1 MHKEIT
7 WKAKLAQQI
16 PADLGREIDIF
27 EQQMELRK
35 QGKIDEKV
43 FAETRLRRGI
53 YGQRYDN
60 GQRHDGQR
68 VQKLKLPAG
77 VIKGP
82 ETLWDAPGMM
92 RIKIPFG
99 GITPAQLETLAD
111 LAEEYSDG
119 VAHVTTRQDFQLH
132 YVHIDDTPA
141 LMRRLAAVGVTTREA
156 CGNSVRN
163 VTACPLSGICREE
176 TFDTTPYAR
185 ACSKF
190 LMGHPDTQDFGRKV
204 KIAFSGCAE
213 NPCGLVAMHDMGAIA
228 KSRIVDGKT
237 RRGFAFYVGGG
248 LGSVPY
254 KAKLFDEFM
263 AEEEL
268 LPTMQAISRV
278 FARLGEK
285 RNRARARIKFLIANL
300 GIGEF
305 RKLVLEERQKLSYD
319 PRWTAFLAA
328 VNEQTETPLRAGVNL
343 NGHQRPE
350 GFDAWCA
357 TNVYKQRQPGYVAAT
372 VTLPLGDASADQLRA
387 LADIARRFVKDTLR
401 TTVEQ
406 NILFRWLSEA
416 DLPEF
421 YQAIKAI
428 GLDAADAATVVDV
441 TACPGTDTCK
451 LGIASSRG
459 LARELRIRLGEKF
472 LELDQAVKNL
482 RIKVSG
488 CFNSCGQHHIADIG
502 FYGINRNVNGF
513 QVPHFQVILG
523 GKFHD
528 NAGEYGVPIGAV
540 PSKRIPEAVLS
551 ITEFYTRRRGQ
562 GERFQEF
569 VARIGK
575 KAIKDLLQDLTRIP
589 PHETDRSYYSDWGDP
604 REFTLA
610 DMGVGECAG
619 EVVSQAEFTLAASE
633 RELFEAQLLLDA
645 GRPQE
650 AVKGAYV
657 SMVRAA
663 QGLVKDQNPNI
674 SNDEDQIIGEF
685 TKRFYETQLF
695 WDKYAGGKFAEY
707 LFKAKEAIGA
717 DEAADADRAVQLLQE
732 AQLFIDAAH
741 DCHNRLRA
749 APNGAAAIPT
759 SVPPV
764 AQVHGNAS
772 TRSA

>member
-1 MHKEIT
+1 MKNELT
-7 WKAKLAQQI
+7 WKAKLQEKI

-60 GQRHDGQR
+60 GQRHDGTR
-68 VQKLKLPAG
+68 VQKLKLSDE
-77 VIKGP
+77 VMKGP
-82 ETLWDAPGMM
+82 DTVWDAPGMM

-99 GITPAQLETLAD
+99 AVTPEQLETLAD
-111 LAEEYSDG
+111 LSEEYADG
-119 VAHVTTRQDFQLH
+119 VTHVTTRQDFQFH

-141 LMRRLAAVGVTTREA
+141 LMRRLAAVGITSREA
-156 CGNSVRN
+156 CGNVVRN
-163 VTACPLSGICREE
+163 VTACPLAGICREE
-176 TFDTTPYAR
+176 TFDVTPYAKG
-185 ACSKF
+185 CSKF

-204 KIAFSGCAE
+204 KIAYSGCE
-213 NPCGLVAMHDMGAIA
+213 QNPCGLVTMHDMGAIA
-228 KSRIVDGKT
+228 KTKVVDGKV

-254 KAKLFDEFM
+254 KAKLFDDFLPE
-263 AEEEL
+263 AEL

-285 RNRARARIKFLIANL
+285 RNRARARIKFLIAHL
-300 GIGEF
+300 GIEKF
-305 RKLVLEERQKLSYD
+305 RKLVLEERQKLPPD
-319 PRWTAFLAA
+319 PRWTDFLASM
-328 VNEQTETPLRAGVNL
+328 NDQSEQPLDPGVSL
-343 NGHQRPE
+343 NRQQRLE
-350 GFDAWCA
+350 GFDAWYA

-372 VTLPLGDASADQLRA
+372 VSLPLGDAGADQLRA

-406 NILFRWLSEA
+406 NMLFRWVSEA

-428 GLDAADAATVVDV
+428 GLGAADAGTIVDV

-459 LARELRIRLGEKF
+459 LARELRYRLGEKS
-472 LELDQAVKNL
+472 LELDAAVKNL
-482 RIKVSG
+482 RVKVSG
-488 CFNSCGQHHIADIG
+488 CFNSCGQHHVADIG

-540 PSKRIPEAVLS
+540 PSKRVPEAVSS
-551 ITEFYTRRRGQ
+551 ITEFYLRQRNKD
-562 GERFQEF
+562 ERFQEF

-575 KAIKDLLQDLTRIP
+575 KAIKELLEDLTKIP
-589 PHETDRSYYSDWGDP
+589 AHDVDRSYYSDWGDP

-633 RELFEAQLLLDA
+633 RELFEAQLLLDS
-645 GRPQE
+645 GRSQE
-650 AVKGAYV
+650 AAQGAYA
-657 SMVRAA
+657 SMLRAA
-663 QGLVKDQNPNI
+663 QGLVKDQNPGI
-674 SNDEDQIIGEF
+674 ADEEDQIVAEF
-685 TKRFYETQLF
+685 TGRFYDTRLF

-707 LFKAKEAIGA
+707 LFKAREFMAQQEAIDG
-717 DEAADADRAVQLLQE
+717 DRVVQLLQE

-741 DCHNRLRA
+741 DCHNRVRA
-749 APNGAAAIPT
+749 AAQSAALVQ
-759 SVPPV
+759 S
-764 AQVHGNAS
+764 AQPG
-772 TRSA
+772 T

>member
-1 MHKEIT
+1 MGQSKGWKER
-7 WKAKLAQQI
+7 LAGQI

-60 GQRHDGQR
+60 GQRHDGKRIQR
-68 VQKLKLPAG
+68 LKLPADL
-77 VIKGP
+77 IKGP
-82 ETLWDAPGMM
+82 DTLWDAPGMM

-99 GITPAQLETLAD
+99 GVTPEQLETLAD
-111 LAEEYSDG
+111 LSEEYADG
-119 VAHVTTRQDFQLH
+119 VSHVTTRQDFQLH
-132 YVHIDDTPA
+132 YVHIDDTPD

-163 VTACPLSGICREE
+163 VTACPLAGICHEE
-176 TFDTTPYAR
+176 TFDMTPYAK

-190 LMGHPDTQDFGRKV
+190 LLGHPDTQDFGRKV
-204 KIAFSGCAE
+204 KVAFSGCE
-213 NPCGLVAMHDMGAIA
+213 QNPCGLVTMHDMGAIA
-228 KSRIVDGKT
+228 KTKVVDGSVT
-237 RRGFAFYVGGG
+237 RGFAFYVGGG

-254 KAKLFDEFM
+254 KAKLFDGFLPQ
-263 AEEEL
+263 EEL

-285 RNRARARIKFLIANL
+285 RNRARARIKFLIAHL
-300 GIGEF
+300 GIDEF
-305 RKLVLEERQKLSYD
+305 RKLVLEERQKLPAD
-319 PRWTAFLAA
+319 PRWTEFLASL
-328 VNEQTETPLRAGVNL
+328 NDQSERPLRPGTSL
-343 NGHQRPE
+343 NGYQRPE
-350 GFDAWCA
+350 GFDAWYA

-372 VTLPLGDASADQLRA
+372 VTLPLGDASADQLRT

-406 NILFRWLSEA
+406 NILFRWVSEA

-428 GLDAADAATVVDV
+428 GLGAAEAATIVDV

-459 LARELRIRLGEKF
+459 LARELRYRLGEKS
-472 LELDQAVKNL
+472 LEMDEAVKNL

-502 FYGINRNVNGF
+502 FYGINRNVKGF
-513 QVPHFQVILG
+513 QVPHFQMILG

-540 PSKRIPEAVLS
+540 PSKRVPEAVS
-551 ITEFYTRRRGQ
+551 TITQHYVSKRLK
-562 GERFQEF
+562 GERFQDF

-575 KAIKDLLQDLTRIP
+575 KQIKDLLEGLTKIP
-589 PHETDRSYYSDWGDP
+589 AHEVDPSYYSDWGDP

-645 GRPQE
+645 GRSQE
-650 AVKGAYV
+650 AAKGAYT
-657 SMVRAA
+657 SMLRAA
-663 QGLVKDQNPNI
+663 QGLVKDQNPTV
-674 SNDEDQIIGEF
+674 SEDENQIIAEF
-685 TKRFYETQLF
+685 TARFYETQLF

-707 LFKAKEAIGA
+707 LFKAKEFVGA
-717 DEAADADRAVQLLQE
+717 GKPADTDRAIQLLQE

-741 DCHNRLRA
+741 DCHNKLR
-749 APNGAAAIPT
+749 GALRNTVATDVHPAI
-759 SVPPV
+759 
-764 AQVHGNAS
+764 
-772 TRSA
+772 

>member
-1 MHKEIT
+1 MEKQLT
-7 WKAKLAQQI
+7 WKEKLGDKI

-35 QGKIDEKV
+35 AGKIDEKV

-60 GQRHDGQR
+60 GQRHDGKR
-68 VQKLKLPAG
+68 VQKLKLSAD
-77 VIKGP
+77 VVKGP
-82 ETLWDAPGMM
+82 DTLWDAPGMV

-99 GITPAQLETLAD
+99 GVTPEQFETLAD
-111 LAEEYSDG
+111 LSEEYSDG
-119 VAHVTTRQDFQLH
+119 VTHVTTRQDFQFH

-141 LMRRLAAVGVTTREA
+141 LMRRLAAVGITTQEA
-156 CGNSVRN
+156 CGNVVRN
-163 VTACPLSGICREE
+163 VTACPLAGICHEE
-176 TFDTTPYAR
+176 TFDTTPYAK
-185 ACSKF
+185 ATAKF

-204 KIAFSGCAE
+204 KIAFSGCE
-213 NPCGLVAMHDMGAIA
+213 QNPCGLVTMHDMGAIA
-228 KSRIVDGKT
+228 KTRVVDGKQV
-237 RRGFAFYVGGG
+237 RGFAFYVGGG

-254 KAKLFDEFM
+254 KAKLFDAFLP
-263 AEEEL
+263 EEEL

-285 RNRARARIKFLIANL
+285 RNRARARIKFLIAHL
-300 GIGEF
+300 GVEEF
-305 RKLVLEERQKLSYD
+305 KKLVAAERQKLSAD
-319 PRWTAFLAA
+319 GRWTDYLKS
-328 VNEQTETPLRAGVNL
+328 VDDPTEEALKAGVSL

-350 GFDAWCA
+350 GFDAWYK
-357 TNVYKQRQPGYVAAT
+357 TNVYKQRQAGYVAAT
-372 VTLPLGDASADQLRA
+372 VSLPLGDASADQLRA

-406 NILFRWLSEA
+406 NILFRWVSEA

-421 YQAIKAI
+421 YQALKAI
-428 GLDAADAATVVDV
+428 GLGAADAATIVDV
-441 TACPGTDTCK
+441 TSCPGTDTCK

-459 LARELRIRLGEKF
+459 LARELRQRLGEKS
-472 LELDQAVKNL
+472 LQLDEAVKNL

-502 FYGINRNVNGF
+502 FYGINRNVKGF

-528 NAGEYGVPIGAV
+528 NAGEYGVAIGAV
-540 PSKRIPEAVLS
+540 PSKRIPEALLT
-551 ITEFYTRRRGQ
+551 IIEFYMRQRLKD
-562 GERFQEF
+562 ERFQDF

-575 KAIKDLLQDLTRIP
+575 KAVKELLEDLTKIP
-589 PHETDRSYYSDWGDP
+589 AHDVDRSFYSDWGDP

-610 DMGVGECAG
+610 DMGFGECAG

-645 GRPQE
+645 GHAQP
-650 AVKGAYV
+650 AVQAAYA

-663 QGLVKDQNPNI
+663 QGLVKDQNPSI
-674 SNDEDQIIGEF
+674 SENDEQIVAEF
-685 TKRFYETQLF
+685 TERFYDTQLF

-707 LFKAKEAIGA
+707 LFKAKEFVGA
-717 DEAADADRAVQLLQE
+717 GKTADADRAVQLLQE

-741 DCHNRLRA
+741 DCHNKVRGGVASAPAIAPA
-749 APNGAAAIPT
+749 AQPGA
-759 SVPPV
+759 
-764 AQVHGNAS
+764 
-772 TRSA
+772 

>member
-1 MHKEIT
+1 MEHGLSWKE
-7 WKAKLAQQI
+7 KLGEKI
-16 PADLGREIDIF
+16 PSELGREIDIF

-60 GQRHDGQR
+60 GQRHDGKR
-68 VQKLKLPAG
+68 VQKLKLAE

-82 ETLWDAPGMM
+82 DTLWDAPGMM

-99 GITPAQLETLAD
+99 GVTPEQLETLAD
-111 LAEEYSDG
+111 LSEEYSDG

-132 YVHIDDTPA
+132 YVHINDTPA
-141 LMRRLAAVGVTTREA
+141 LMRRLAAVRVTTREA

-163 VTACPLSGICREE
+163 VTACPLAGVCREQV
-176 TFDTTPYAR
+176 FDVTPYAKASSR
-185 ACSKF
+185 F

-213 NPCGLVAMHDMGAIA
+213 NPCGLVTMHDMGAIA
-228 KSRIVDGKT
+228 KTRVVDGKEQ
-237 RRGFAFYVGGG
+237 RGFAFYAGGG

-254 KAKLFDEFM
+254 KAKLFDEFLP
-263 AEEEL
+263 EEEL

-300 GIGEF
+300 GIDEF
-305 RKLVLEERQKLSYD
+305 RKLVLEERQKLSAD
-319 PRWTAFLAA
+319 PRWTDYLAS
-328 VNEQTETPLRAGVNL
+328 VNDRSEEPLKPGVSL
-343 NGHQRPE
+343 NGSRRPE
-350 GFDAWCA
+350 GFDAWYA
-357 TNVYKQRQPGYVAAT
+357 TNVYKQRQPGYVAAM
-372 VTLPLGDASADQLRA
+372 VTLPLGDASADQLRS
-387 LADIARRFVKDTLR
+387 LADIARRFVKDTMR

-406 NILFRWLSEA
+406 NILFRWVSEA
-416 DLPEF
+416 DLPDF

-428 GLDAADAATVVDV
+428 GLGAADAATIVDV

-459 LARELRIRLGEKF
+459 LARELRYRLGEKS
-472 LELDQAVKNL
+472 LELDAAVKNL

-502 FYGINRNVNGF
+502 FYGINRNVKGF

-540 PSKRIPEAVLS
+540 PSKRVPEAVSS
-551 ITEFYTRRRGQ
+551 ITEFYVRKREKD
-562 GERFQEF
+562 ERFQDF
-569 VARIGK
+569 VGRIGK
-575 KAIKDLLQDLTRIP
+575 KAVKDLLEDLTKIP
-589 PHETDRSYYSDWGDP
+589 AHEVDRSYYSDWGDP

-645 GRPQE
+645 GRSQD
-650 AVKGAYV
+650 AVKAAYA
-657 SMVRAA
+657 SMLRAA
-663 QGLVKDQNPNI
+663 QGLVKDQNPGI
-674 SNDEDQIIGEF
+674 SENDEQIIGEF
-685 TKRFYETQLF
+685 TTRFYDTQLF

-707 LFKAKEAIGA
+707 LFKAKEFVGA
-717 DEAADADRAVQLLQE
+717 GKIADADRAVQLLQE

-741 DCHNRLRA
+741 DCHNKTRGA
-749 APNGAAAIPT
+749 VPSAAAL
-759 SVPPV
+759 
-764 AQVHGNAS
+764 ANAVQ
-772 TRSA
+772 TGA

>member
-1 MHKEIT
+1 MQTVRT
-7 WKAKLAQQI
+7 WKETLGDTILAE
-16 PADLGREIDIF
+16 LGREIDIF

-35 QGKIDEKV
+35 QGKMDEKV

-68 VQKLKLPAG
+68 VQKLKLPADI
-77 VIKGP
+77 IKGP
-82 ETLWDAPGMM
+82 DTLWDAPGMM

-99 GITPAQLETLAD
+99 GVTPEQLEV
-111 LAEEYSDG
+111 LAELSEEYADG
-119 VAHVTTRQDFQLH
+119 VAHVTTRQDFQFH

-141 LMRRLAAVGVTTREA
+141 LMRRLGAVGITTREA
-156 CGNSVRN
+156 CGNVVRN
-163 VTACPLSGICREE
+163 VTACPLAGICHEE
-176 TFDTTPYAR
+176 TFDTTPYAK
-185 ACSKF
+185 ACAKF

-204 KIAFSGCAE
+204 KVAFSGCAQ
-213 NPCGLVAMHDMGAIA
+213 NPCGLVTMHDIGAIA
-228 KSRIVDGKT
+228 KTKIVDGKL

-254 KAKLFDEFM
+254 KAKLFDEFLP
-263 AEEEL
+263 EEEL

-300 GIGEF
+300 GIDEF
-305 RKLVLEERQKLSYD
+305 RKLVLKEREKLSSD
-319 PRWTAFLAA
+319 PRWTDYLASI
-328 VNEQTETPLRAGVNL
+328 NESSEGPLKPGVSL
-343 NGHQRPE
+343 NGRQRSE
-350 GFDAWCA
+350 GFDAWYA
-357 TNVYKQRQPGYVAAT
+357 TNVYQQKQPGYVAAT
-372 VTLPLGDASADQLRA
+372 VTLPLGDAGADQLRV
-387 LADIARRFVKDTLR
+387 LAEIARRFVKDTLR

-406 NILFRWLSEA
+406 NLLFRWLSEA
-416 DLPEF
+416 DLPDF

-428 GLDAADAATVVDV
+428 GLGAADAATIVDV

-459 LARELRIRLGEKF
+459 LARELRYRLGEKS

-502 FYGINRNVNGF
+502 FYGINRNVKGF
-513 QVPHFQVILG
+513 QVPHFQVVLG

-551 ITEFYTRRRGQ
+551 IIEFYVRKRDKD
-562 GERFQEF
+562 ERFQNF

-575 KAIKDLLQDLTRIP
+575 KAIKDLLEELTKIP
-589 PHETDRSYYSDWGDP
+589 AHEVDPSYYSDWGDP

-633 RELFEAQLLLDA
+633 RELFEAQLLFDA
-645 GRPQE
+645 GRSQD
-650 AVKGAYV
+650 AVKAAFA

-663 QGLVKDQNPNI
+663 QGLVRDQNP
-674 SNDEDQIIGEF
+674 SVSEDENQIIGEF
-685 TKRFYETQLF
+685 TKRFCDTQLF

-707 LFKAKEAIGA
+707 LFKAKEFVGEGKAV
-717 DEAADADRAVQLLQE
+717 DFDRAVQLLQE

-741 DCHNRLRA
+741 DCHNKTRA
-749 APNGAAAIPT
+749 PLPSGVAIAPAAQP
-759 SVPPV
+759 
-764 AQVHGNAS
+764 
-772 TRSA
+772 SA

>member
-1 MHKEIT
+1 MEKQLSWKE
-7 WKAKLAQQI
+7 KLAGQI
-16 PADLGREIDIF
+16 PAELGRDIDIF

-60 GQRHDGQR
+60 GQRHDGRR
-68 VQKLKLPAG
+68 VQKLKLAAD

-99 GITPAQLETLAD
+99 GVTPEQLEILAD
-111 LAEEYSDG
+111 LSEEYADG
-119 VAHVTTRQDFQLH
+119 VTHVTTRQDFQFH

-141 LMRRLAAVGVTTREA
+141 LMRRLAAVGITTQEA
-156 CGNSVRN
+156 CGNVVRN
-163 VTACPLSGICREE
+163 VTACPLAGICHEE

-185 ACSKF
+185 ACAKF

-204 KIAFSGCAE
+204 KIAFSGCE
-213 NPCGLVAMHDMGAIA
+213 QNPCGLVTMHDMGAIA
-228 KSRIVDGKT
+228 KTRVVDGKKQ
-237 RRGFAFYVGGG
+237 RGFAFYAGGG

-254 KAKLFDEFM
+254 KAKLFEEFLS
-263 AEEEL
+263 EEEL
-268 LPTMQAISRV
+268 LPTMQAIARV

-285 RNRARARIKFLIANL
+285 RNRARARVKFLIAHL
-300 GIGEF
+300 GIADF
-305 RKLVLEERQKLSYD
+305 KKLVAEERHKLTPD
-319 PRWTAFLAA
+319 PRWTDY
-328 VNEQTETPLRAGVNL
+328 LRAVDQRSEQPLKPGMSL
-343 NGHQRPE
+343 NGHQRPD
-350 GFDAWCA
+350 GFEAWYK

-372 VTLPLGDASADQLRA
+372 VSLPLGDASADQLRA
-387 LADIARRFVKDTLR
+387 LAATARRFVKDTLR

-406 NILFRWLSEA
+406 NILFRWVSEA

-428 GLDAADAATVVDV
+428 GLGAADAATIVDV
-441 TACPGTDTCK
+441 TSCPGTDTCK

-459 LARELRIRLGEKF
+459 LARELRQRLGEKS
-472 LELDQAVKNL
+472 LQLDEAVKNL

-502 FYGINRNVNGF
+502 FYGINRNVKGF

-528 NAGEYGVPIGAV
+528 NAGEYGVAIGAV
-540 PSKRIPEAVLS
+540 PSKRIPEALLT
-551 ITEFYTRRRGQ
+551 ITEFYMRQRLKD
-562 GERFQEF
+562 ERFQSF
-569 VARIGK
+569 IGRVGK
-575 KAIKDLLQDLTRIP
+575 KAVKDLLEDLIQIP
-589 PHETDRSYYSDWGDP
+589 PHDVDRSFYSDWGDP
-604 REFTLA
+604 REFTLS

-645 GRPQE
+645 GQVQP
-650 AVKGAYV
+650 AVQAAYA

-663 QGLVKDQNPNI
+663 QGLVKDQNPAI
-674 SNDEDQIIGEF
+674 SENDDQIIAEF
-685 TKRFYETQLF
+685 TRRFHDTQLF

-707 LFKAKEAIGA
+707 LFKAKEFVGSGV
-717 DEAADADRAVQLLQE
+717 AADADRAMQLLQE

-741 DCHNRLRA
+741 DCHNKVRGGVGGTPAIKLDA
-749 APNGAAAIPT
+749 TATQPGA
-759 SVPPV
+759 
-764 AQVHGNAS
+764 
-772 TRSA
+772 

>member
-1 MHKEIT
+1 MEHGLSWKE
-7 WKAKLAQQI
+7 KLGEKI
-16 PADLGREIDIF
+16 PSELGREIDIF

-60 GQRHDGQR
+60 GQRHDGKR
-68 VQKLKLPAG
+68 VQKLKLPAE

-82 ETLWDAPGMM
+82 DTLWDAPGMM

-99 GITPAQLETLAD
+99 GVTPAQLETLAD
-111 LAEEYSDG
+111 LSEEYSDG
-119 VAHVTTRQDFQLH
+119 VTHVTTRQDVQLH

-141 LMRRLAAVGVTTREA
+141 LMRRLAAVGITSREA
-156 CGNSVRN
+156 CGNVVRN
-163 VTACPLSGICREE
+163 VTACPLAGVCHDQ
-176 TFDTTPYAR
+176 TFDVTPYAK

-190 LMGHPDTQDFGRKV
+190 LLGHPDTQDFGRKF
-204 KIAFSGCAE
+204 KIAFSGCSQH
-213 NPCGLVAMHDMGAIA
+213 PCGLVTMHDMGAIA
-228 KSRIVDGKT
+228 KRKVIDGEE
-237 RRGFAFYVGGG
+237 RRGFEFYVGGG

-254 KAKLFDEFM
+254 KAKLFEEFLP
-263 AEEEL
+263 EEEL
-268 LPTMQAISRV
+268 LPMAQAISRV

-285 RNRARARIKFLIANL
+285 RNRARARVKFLIAHL
-300 GIGEF
+300 GIDEF
-305 RKLVLEERQKLSYD
+305 RRLVLEERQKLSPD
-319 PRWTAFLAA
+319 PRWTDYLAS
-328 VNEQTETPLRAGVNL
+328 VNEQSEEPLKPGVSL

-350 GFDAWCA
+350 GFEAWYV

-387 LADIARRFVKDTLR
+387 LADIARRFVKDTVR

-406 NILFRWLSEA
+406 NILFRWVSEA

-428 GLDAADAATVVDV
+428 GLGAPDAATIVDV

-459 LARELRIRLGEKF
+459 LARELRYRLGEKS
-472 LELDQAVKNL
+472 LELDTAVKNL

-502 FYGINRNVNGF
+502 FYGINRNVKGF

-540 PSKRIPEAVLS
+540 PSKRVPEAVSS
-551 ITEFYTRRRGQ
+551 ITEFYVRKREKN
-562 GERFQEF
+562 ERFQEF
-569 VARIGK
+569 VGRIGK
-575 KAIKDLLQDLTRIP
+575 KAIKDLLEDLTKIP
-589 PHETDRSYYSDWGDP
+589 AHEVDPSYYADWGDP
-604 REFTLA
+604 REFTLL
-610 DMGVGECAG
+610 DMGIGECAG

-633 RELFEAQLLLDA
+633 RELFEAQLLLDG

-650 AVKGAYV
+650 AVKAAYL

-663 QGLVKDQNPNI
+663 QGLVKDQNPGI
-674 SNDEDQIIGEF
+674 SEDENRIIGEF
-685 TKRFYETQLF
+685 TKRFYDTQLF

-707 LFKAKEAIGA
+707 LFKAKEFIG
-717 DEAADADRAVQLLQE
+717 EGKIADADRAVQLLQE

-741 DCHNRLRA
+741 DCHNKTRGA
-749 APNGAAAIPT
+749 VPSAAAF
-759 SVPPV
+759 
-764 AQVHGNAS
+764 ANAVQ
-772 TRSA
+772 TGA

>member
-1 MHKEIT
+1 MEKALN
-7 WKAKLAQQI
+7 WKDKLAARI
-16 PADLGREIDIF
+16 PEELGREIDIF

-60 GQRHDGQR
+60 GQRHDGKR
-68 VQKLKLPAG
+68 IQKLKLSAD

-82 ETLWDAPGMM
+82 DTLWDAPGMM

-99 GITPAQLETLAD
+99 GLSPAQLEVLAD
-111 LAEEYSDG
+111 LSEEYADG
-119 VAHVTTRQDFQLH
+119 VSHVTTRQDIQFH
-132 YVHIDDTPA
+132 FVHIDDTPA
-141 LMRRLAAVGVTTREA
+141 LMRRLAAVGITSREA
-156 CGNSVRN
+156 CGNVVRN
-163 VTACPLSGICREE
+163 VTACPLAGICRDE
-176 TFDTTPYAR
+176 TFDTTPYAK
-185 ACSKF
+185 ACATF
-190 LMGHPDTQDFGRKV
+190 LLGHPDTQDFGRKY
-204 KIAFSGCAE
+204 KIAFSGCQQH
-213 NPCGLVAMHDMGAIA
+213 PCGLVTMHDMGAVA
-228 KSRIVDGKT
+228 KTRVIDGKEQ
-237 RRGFAFYVGGG
+237 RGFALYVGGG

-254 KAKLFDEFM
+254 KAKLFDEFLPE
-263 AEEEL
+263 AEL
-268 LPTMQAISRV
+268 LPIAQAISRV

-300 GIGEF
+300 GIEEF
-305 RKLVLEERQKLSYD
+305 RKLVLEERQKLSPD
-319 PRWTAFLAA
+319 PRWTDFLSS
-328 VNEQTETPLRAGVNL
+328 VNEPSEQPLKPGVGL
-343 NGHQRPE
+343 NAHQRPD
-350 GFDAWCA
+350 GFAAWCA

-406 NILFRWLSEA
+406 NILFRWVSEA

-428 GLDAADAATVVDV
+428 GLGAADAATIVDV

-459 LARELRIRLGEKF
+459 LARELRDRLGEKS
-472 LELDQAVKNL
+472 LELDAAVKNL

-502 FYGINRNVNGF
+502 FYGINRNVKGF
-513 QVPHFQVILG
+513 QVPHFQVVLG

-540 PSKRIPEAVLS
+540 PSKRIPEAVSS
-551 ITEFYTRRRGQ
+551 ITEYYVRQRDKN
-562 GERFQEF
+562 ERFQDF

-575 KAIKDLLQDLTRIP
+575 KAIRDLLEDLTKIP
-589 PHETDRSYYSDWGDP
+589 APEVDRSYYTDWGDP

-619 EVVSQAEFTLAASE
+619 EVVSQAEFALAASE
-633 RELFEAQLLLDA
+633 RELFEAQLLLDG
-645 GRPQE
+645 GRSQD
-650 AVKGAYV
+650 AVKAAYA
-657 SMVRAA
+657 SMLHAA
-663 QGLVKDQNPNI
+663 QGLVKSQDA
-674 SNDEDQIIGEF
+674 SVSEDENKIIAEF
-685 TKRFYETQLF
+685 TRRFYDTQLF

-707 LFKAKEAIGA
+707 LFKAKDFVREGK
-717 DEAADADRAVQLLQE
+717 AADGDRAVQVLQE

-741 DCHNRLRA
+741 DCHNRLRGTVQSAVKIENA
-749 APNGAAAIPT
+749 AQP
-759 SVPPV
+759 
-764 AQVHGNAS
+764 
-772 TRSA
+772 SA